1 MGAFSTVF
9 IKHLHVLQCKILIG
23 SGSLDFT
30 EGVFQVLHN
39 NFAATLATLDLI
51 IFGSFDTKQL
61 QIVFSRK
68 IKMTQRR

>member
-9 IKHLHVLQCKILIG
+9 IKHLHVSQYKILIV

-39 NFAATLATLDLI
+39 NFAATLATLDLTFLNHFWLI
-51 IFGSFDTKQL
+51 
-61 QIVFSRK
+61 
-68 IKMTQRR
+68 

>member
-9 IKHLHVLQCKILIG
+9 IKHLHVSQCKILIV

-39 NFAATLATLDLI
+39 NFAATLATLDLT
-51 IFGSFDTKQL
+51 FFKSFL
-61 QIVFSRK
+61 AHLIPNSSRLSSHAK
-68 IKMTQRR
+68 SR

>member
-9 IKHLHVLQCKILIG
+9 IKQLHALQCKILIV

-39 NFAATLATLDLI
+39 NFAATLAMLDLMFLNNFWLI
-51 IFGSFDTKQL
+51 
-61 QIVFSRK
+61 
-68 IKMTQRR
+68 